1 MPVLGIFHGQES
13 EVYMSKTVKLLSMVL
28 VIVLTISILIVPAS
42 AVSYTQIETVKDA
55 NMFSSEWEKTNTYR
69 VGNTVIGHMIYGFDK
84 DWIHEDYV
92 WTKATQCYSTA
103 LVYRN
108 YFDSSSYCSGK
119 EAEKNVYS
127 KIEVTHKTYYVF
139 YRIDFSASYSNV
151 TYTTVTSHVK

>member
-69 VGNTVIGHMIYGFDK
+69 LAILLL
-84 DWIHEDYV
+84 
-92 WTKATQCYSTA
+92 AT
-103 LVYRN
+103 
-108 YFDSSSYCSGK
+108 
-119 EAEKNVYS
+119 
-127 KIEVTHKTYYVF
+127 
-139 YRIDFSASYSNV
+139 
-151 TYTTVTSHVK
+151 